1 MPRRLKHA
9 RSFPRLRFRKQ
20 KRKRHAQRE
29 KRRTADVSAVPAREC
44 SIGVKTSSKGHRQ
57 YWRGYKLHVDVADGQ
72 IPICAVLTGAS
83 VHDSQV
89 AIPLATMSAA
99 RVQYCYELMDSAYD
113 AVEILEHSREAGH
126 VPIVDPA
133 NRGRK
138 KKQKKGTPSQ
148 GKAARELS
156 WAESDRFRERT
167 MVERV
172 YGRLK
177 DEFGGRYIRVRGA
190 SKVMAHLMFGVLAL
204 TADQILRLGKTG
216 T

>member
-1 MPRRLKHA
+1 MDLKQMLEELPR
-9 RSFPRLRFRKQ
+9 Q
-20 KRKRHAQRE
+20 
-29 KRRTADVSAVPAREC
+29 C

-57 YWRGYKLHVDVADGQ
+57 YWRGYKLHLDVGDGQ
-72 IPICAVLTGAS
+72 IPISAVLTGAS

-89 AIPLATMSAA
+89 AIPLAAMSAA

-138 KKQKKGTPSQ
+138 KKQKKGESSPD
-148 GKAARELS
+148 KAPRELS
-156 WAESDRFRERT
+156 WAQSDRFRERT

-172 YGRLK
+172 YARLK
-177 DEFGGRYIRVRGA
+177 EEFGGRYVRVRGA
-190 SKVMAHLMFGVLAL
+190 GKVMTHLMFGVLAL
-204 TADQILRLGKTG
+204 TADQILRLEPEGS
-216 T
+216 